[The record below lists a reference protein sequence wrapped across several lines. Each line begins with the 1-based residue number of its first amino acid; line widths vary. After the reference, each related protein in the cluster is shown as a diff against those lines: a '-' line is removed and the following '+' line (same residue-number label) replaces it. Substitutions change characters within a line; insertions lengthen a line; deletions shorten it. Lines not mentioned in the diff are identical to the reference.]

1 MTILFMEGFDGFAT
15 DANTNNVKAA
25 AQARGITVTNGG
37 NIVAGNGRLAAFPG
51 KTWGKPDG
59 VGSAIQPAGAL
70 VSGRTNL
77 TVGFAA
83 VFTAIDTNAPILT
96 MHTSELVNFEL
107 LGLSNLGGIRLL
119 YDPTGTGNDIS
130 IDIPVSL
137 NVWHYYEV
145 SWSPSAV
152 SLYIDNVLAYTKAGT
167 FPALATFPTSI
178 PLQFLRVNGA
188 LFSTGSLDD
197 IYISDSSTPLGEC
210 YCRYLAPG
218 ADTALTG
225 TASVVGGASAA
236 VVVPSFDGGTSYVN
250 LPASADKFLTSL
262 ADITDNPAVIHA
274 VQVTS
279 QSAKTDTSSASYDV
293 RLKTTTEQT
302 IQTIA
307 PATGYAGY
315 RSIAGA
321 DPADSGPWTK
331 AKVNSLEA
339 GISKV

>member
-15 DANTNNVKAA
+15 DNNTNNVKAEMLA
-25 AQARGITVTNGG
+25 HGIPITNGG
-37 NIVAGNGRLAAFPG
+37 TITAGNGRFAAYPG
-51 KTWGKPDG
+51 KTFGKSNG
-59 VGSAIQPAGAL
+59 GSAIQPAGAL
-70 VSGRTNL
+70 VGGRANL
-77 TVGFAA
+77 SVGFAA
-83 VFTAIDTNAPILT
+83 VFSSIDTNTPILT
-96 MHTSELVNFEL
+96 LHTSELVNFEI
-107 LGLSNLGGIRLL
+107 LGLSSLGGIRLL
-119 YDPTGTGNDIS
+119 YDPAGSGNDI
-130 IDIPVSL
+130 INVDIAVSL

-145 SWSPSAV
+145 SWSPS
-152 SLYIDNVLAYTKAGT
+152 SIKLYIDNVLVYTKNGT
-167 FPALATFPTSI
+167 FPALAAFPTYI
-178 PLQFLRVNGA
+178 PLQFFRVAGA
-188 LFSTGSLDD
+188 LFSIGFLDD
-197 IYISDSSTPLGEC
+197 LYITDSSTPLGEC

-225 TASVVGGASAA
+225 TASAVGGASATA
-236 VVVPSFDGGTSYVN
+236 VITSFNGNTSYVN

-279 QSAKTDTSSASYDV
+279 SAAKTDTNSASYDV
-293 RLKTTTEQT
+293 RLKTATEQT
-302 IQTIA
+302 VQTIA

-315 RSIAGA
+315 RSIAEA